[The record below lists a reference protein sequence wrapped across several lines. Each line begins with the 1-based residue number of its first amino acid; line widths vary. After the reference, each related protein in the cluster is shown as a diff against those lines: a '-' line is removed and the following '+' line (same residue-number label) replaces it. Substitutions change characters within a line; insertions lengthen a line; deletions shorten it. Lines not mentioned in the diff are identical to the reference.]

1 MREKRAKVRYLR
13 ARVEEAIT
21 ERSIG
26 SVQSKALSPSLSLSL
41 SSLSAR
47 TLVTAF
53 NQPYRNRLI

>member
-41 SSLSAR
+41 SLPCPRVHWLQLLINR
-47 TLVTAF
+47 TA
-53 NQPYRNRLI
+53 ID